1 MNKSIRVT
9 LALGF
14 LLCSMLILSGCG
26 PMAQFSKTIQLSAP
40 MSPGSGLTAQTHN
53 GSITVDGA
61 DVDDCDLTA
70 TVIARA
76 GFTSIEA
83 EKLADR
89 VKVWLETSGNNLKV
103 KIKKPTLLV
112 NESVAVNLDVKV
124 PHRTNLELT
133 THNGR
138 VRIANITAEVSRT
151 THNGRITASQISGET
166 TLRTHNGRITC
177 NEISGDTDLKTHNG
191 RIELSYSRAAP
202 SVCTVSAVSYNGNID
217 FAGPPD
223 FSAAVEA
230 STHNGTVKTRLPVK
244 VIEEVS
250 KRRLRGTIGIGQGKL
265 RLENHNG
272 SINIR

>member
-40 MSPGSGLTAQTHN
+40 MPPGLGLTAQTHN

-70 TVIARA
+70 TVVARA
-76 GFTSIEA
+76 GFSSTEA

-89 VKVWLETSGNNLKV
+89 VKVWLETSDNNLKV
-103 KIKKPTLLV
+103 KIKKPTLLG
-112 NESVAVNLDVKV
+112 NESVAVSLDVTV

-133 THNGR
+133 
-138 VRIANITAEVSRT
+138 S
-151 THNGRITASQISGET
+151 HNGRITTSRISGET
-166 TLRTHNGRITC
+166 MLRTHNGRITC

-191 RIELSYSRAAP
+191 HIELFYSRAAP
-202 SVCTVSAVSYNGNID
+202 SVCTVSAVSYNGSID

-223 FSAAVEA
+223 FSATVEA
-230 STHNGTVKTRLPVK
+230 STHNGSVKTHLPVK
-244 VIEEVS
+244 VIGRVS
-250 KRRLRGTIGIGQGKL
+250 KKRLRGTIGTGQGKL
-265 RLENHNG
+265 RLETHNG
-272 SINIR
+272 SIDIRCRKSARR